1 MRLDGDVSILHRTTV
16 QSVSGPFRHIACCL
30 DDSAASRRALAE
42 ARRLRAFGQ
51 GRLSLVHVVQFP
63 LPFSVGFSP
72 EPSPNDLAT
81 SARGW
86 LNPIGDEIPEAETVL
101 LQGYPAAET
110 CTWAENHA
118 VDLLICA
125 AHRNLPQRLA
135 LGSFAHYLVNHA
147 PCPVLV
153 LRPPV

>member
-1 MRLDGDVSILHRTTV
+1 MSA
-16 QSVSGPFRHIACCL
+16 PYRHIGCCL

-42 ARRLRAFGQ
+42 ARRLRELGQ

-63 LPFSVGFSP
+63 LPFSIGFGASP
-72 EPSPNDLAT
+72 TPNDLADA
-81 SARGW
+81 ARGW
-86 LNPIGDEIPEAETVL
+86 LDPIGEEVPEAETVL

-125 AHRNLPQRLA
+125 AHRNLPQRLT
-135 LGSFAHYLVNHA
+135 LGSFAHFLVNHA
-147 PCPVLV
+147 PCSVLV
-153 LRPPV
+153 LRPPL

>member
-1 MRLDGDVSILHRTTV
+1 MGL
-16 QSVSGPFRHIACCL
+16 QSGVLPAPYRHIACCL
-30 DDSAASRRALAE
+30 DDSAASRRALEE
-42 ARRLRAFGQ
+42 ARRLRSYGE

-63 LPFSVGFSP
+63 LPFSVGFGSG
-72 EPSPNDLAT
+72 PSPDDLAT
-81 SARGW
+81 SARAW
-86 LNPIGDEIPEAETVL
+86 LDPIGDQTPEAGTVL